1 MKKFISRGLVGVLL
15 VGSLGGCASK
25 GILIGAAP
33 SDPPP
38 QIFFLGAR
46 DGKGNDYL
54 TWENVS
60 SFGPV
65 PPELKQAGDSA
76 CRAVSDELRAIGYH
90 PEARGRD
97 GIEITGGGFFCQ
109 PVIFGAN

>member
-1 MKKFISRGLVGVLL
+1 MFGHFFAVFCSYTSHVPLWP
-15 VGSLGGCASK
+15 GGASC
-25 GILIGAAP
+25 LN
-33 SDPPP
+33 
-38 QIFFLGAR
+38 FFLGAR